1 MGAKVLDLRRA
12 RASKMADKRDA
23 KMGEF
28 DRFEWAAGWLRAGLH
43 STTLAVLTALLDH
56 MNEDGNAWPRLCV
69 IAEMT
74 GKSTRTVRRHLR
86 EAEQAGWIK
95 TQYRGHH
102 SNLYAASTGHPC
114 PPSRT
119 PMSASTGHGCPP
131 QPDTGVRLAG
141 HPCPP
146 EQLKE
151 QLKEQSIEQ
160 HAAAGEREDEKT
172 EVSKSSETVQNP
184 DPDKN
189 NTWAAEFSMN
199 PIPESQRMDPME
211 FASVWES
218 RTGERIKI
226 FDTRGAGRSMR
237 VALRYFSKPTIEA
250 LIQKASDPGV
260 SNPWRFFI
268 GCLKREAA
276 GAGAPDAPVA
286 RPARSRKVQGNVQG
300 DFMTEAMEILEH
312 NARVAAD
319 RGQS

>member
-1 MGAKVLDLRRA
+1 MMGAKVLDLRRA

-119 PMSASTGHGCPP
+119 PVSASTGHPCPP
-131 QPDTGVRLAG
+131 QPDTHVRLAGHPCPPQPDTHVRLAGHPCPPSRTPVSASTG

-199 PIPESQRMDPME
+199 PIPESQR
-211 FASVWES
+211 
-218 RTGERIKI
+218 
-226 FDTRGAGRSMR
+226 
-237 VALRYFSKPTIEA
+237 
-250 LIQKASDPGV
+250 
-260 SNPWRFFI
+260 
-268 GCLKREAA
+268 
-276 GAGAPDAPVA
+276 
-286 RPARSRKVQGNVQG
+286 
-300 DFMTEAMEILEH
+300 
-312 NARVAAD
+312 
-319 RGQS
+319 